1 MARPEITTE
10 IIQAYNLY
18 QKRQAGDYQARPH
31 GRCDNGGRWF
41 PSDDEWQECCRTIR
55 RPSRAFPWNLY
66 KHAFS
71 AEHIAHLAGVEP
83 RALRSL
89 IARQRPART
98 APDICTICYVPGCEH
113 ERRAELERNGLQPIP
128 PHRAEMSRH
137 LGQAS

>member
-10 IIQAYNLY
+10 IIEAYNLY
-18 QKRQAGDYQARPH
+18 QRRQAGIERPR
-31 GRCDNGGRWF
+31 GRCDNGGRWY

-55 RPSRAFPWNLY
+55 RPSRAFPWALY
-66 KHAFS
+66 THAFS
-71 AEHIAHLAGVEP
+71 AEHIANLTGVEP

-113 ERRAELERNGLQPIP
+113 ERRAELAGLRAVPA
-128 PHRAEMSRH
+128 HRADMDRH
-137 LGQAS
+137 LGNLS